1 MNSGCSESAG
11 AKQSPL
17 SEPPL
22 QGAQAQP
29 KKTGF
34 PKRADGEDRRGAK
47 WKRIGGLRSHA
58 PRSEPLAVALMISW
72 AGGAGAVSCRR
83 RRSSEGGED
92 LCSEV
97 VNARIFCSTA
107 YKCTSYRVSIS
118 ADQTVLCGSC
128 NNEFSTSN
136 DPVTT
141 DTFPRVCPWGQL
153 AVSHNEGE
161 NLTWIEFELLEV
173 LTYRP
178 DTK

>member
-1 MNSGCSESAG
+1 MAVQRAQGPNRARFLSLPCREPRLSQRKQAFPNGLMVRTAEVQSENGLVGSAPT
-11 AKQSPL
+11 PL
-17 SEPPL
+17 DQNPWQWL
-22 QGAQAQP
+22 
-29 KKTGF
+29 
-34 PKRADGEDRRGAK
+34 
-47 WKRIGGLRSHA
+47 
-58 PRSEPLAVALMISW
+58 SW
-72 AGGAGAVSCRR
+72 SAELGGAGAVSCRR